1 MQSSLGA
8 QQITLLVQNLDKDDQ
23 FHSLDVEDDIT
34 VEGLKCLLE
43 IESQIPVS
51 DQALFF
57 KNRELN

>member
-43 IESQIPVS
+43 IES
-51 DQALFF
+51 
-57 KNRELN
+57 